1 MANSESQMH
10 NYVNISTASVFKVIL
25 AVLFVLFLYLI
36 RDVLVMV
43 VFAVVIASAINPV
56 VKWMQERGLPR
67 TLAVFLVFIALFLI
81 LAGIL
86 FIIVRPLAGE
96 LQNLSETLPVYFE
109 RISLTVEE
117 ARDTS
122 PAYEE
127 ILGNVQSYLNEFS
140 ATLSSLSSNTFAA
153 VARVFGGI
161 TTAVVVLVLS
171 FYLSV
176 QERGVALFLRAVTP
190 VKHQSYVLNLWARAQ
205 SKMGRWVRGQILLS
219 LSVGIL
225 VFIGLTIFGIRF
237 SLLLALLAA
246 LFEVIPFVGP
256 IIAAIPAV
264 LLAMLKSPIVALW
277 TVLVYIIVQ
286 QLENAVL
293 APKIMQH
300 AVGLN
305 PVVVL
310 LAVLIGGKLLGIAGI
325 IIAVPVAAVVVE
337 IIRDIGERKNH
348 EPIRA

>member
-1 MANSESQMH
+1 MTDPNLRPATF
-10 NYVNISTASVFKVIL
+10 VTISTASVLKVIL
-25 AVLFVLFLYLI
+25 AVLLVFFLYLI

-43 VFAVVIASAINPV
+43 IFAVVITSAINPV
-56 VKWMQERGLPR
+56 VKWMQDRGAPR
-67 TLAVFLVFIALFLI
+67 TLAVFLVFIGLFLI

-86 FIIVRPLAGE
+86 FLIIRPLAGE
-96 LQNLSETLPVYFE
+96 LQNLSETIPVYFE

-117 ARDTS
+117 VRDAS
-122 PAYEE
+122 PAYQE
-127 ILGNVQSYLNEFS
+127 ILSNIQTYLTQF
-140 ATLSSLSSNTFAA
+140 AGTLSSASSNAFAA
-153 VARVFGGI
+153 VARLFGGI
-161 TTAVVVLVLS
+161 TTAVVVLILS

-176 QERGVALFLRAVTP
+176 QERGIPLFLRAVTP
-190 VKHQSYVLNLWARAQ
+190 VRHQSYVLNLWARAQ
-205 SKMGRWVRGQILLS
+205 TKMGRWVRGQILLS

-237 SLLLALLAA
+237 SILLALLAA
-246 LFEVIPFVGP
+246 LFEIIPFVGP
-256 IIAAIPAV
+256 VLAAIPAV

-310 LAVLIGGKLLGIAGI
+310 LAILIGGKLLGIAGI

-337 IIRDIGERKNH
+337 IIRDLGDRKNH